1 MRNYWRFVRLHWAI
15 LLFGFSC
22 IFWGNFGQSFFL
34 GWYGETIKAQLGMSA
49 RAYGAV
55 YSLATLGGALALVWL
70 GALIDRW
77 PLRRYLLLTC
87 AGLLMGCMLMA
98 IVANPLVLCLGIFC
112 LRLFGQG
119 LFPHIGL
126 TTMARDFTEN
136 RGKAI
141 SIAASGVP
149 VGEIV
154 LPVCA
159 VFLILTIGWQN
170 SWWVIAAATVVLML
184 PLAFFLLRQ
193 ARRSDPR
200 AEISDDRSGRKVDGG
215 NTSRRGVGTGN
226 QTRTSSEKAEPD
238 DPDKKSGRRL
248 LWGDRRFWLA
258 APALLA
264 SPFVLTAFFI
274 HQDFVLV
281 QKHWAPAWLASC
293 FVMYGVTHWL
303 SSMVTGVLVDR
314 FSGRRLLRF
323 YVLPLLAAIFMLA
336 NLEGA
341 WVALVFMALIGVTQG
356 ASGPVVGSLWAEI
369 YGASVLGGVRAAA
382 GAFMVFSTAVSPWLF
397 GLFIDAGFSLPAIYN
412 GFGVTFSLAALLLR
426 LSYR

>member
-34 GWYGETIKAQLGMSA
+34 GWYGETIKAELGMSA

-87 AGLLMGCMLMA
+87 TGLLTGCMLMA
-98 IVANPLVLCLGIFC
+98 IVANPLVLCLAIFC

-141 SIAASGVP
+141 SLAASGVP

-184 PLAFFLLRQ
+184 PLAFLLLRQ
-193 ARRSDPR
+193 ARWSDHR
-200 AEISDDRSGRKVDGG
+200 AEAGHDRFGGKADEGSIGGGVDADDQADVSQAKAGAGR
-215 NTSRRGVGTGN
+215 
-226 QTRTSSEKAEPD
+226 A
-238 DPDKKSGRRL
+238 DKKSGRRL
-248 LWGDRRFWLA
+248 LWGDRRFWLGG
-258 APALLA
+258 PALLA

-281 QKHWAPAWLASC
+281 QKQWTPAWLASC
-293 FVMYGVTHWL
+293 FVMYGATHWL
-303 SSMVTGVLVDR
+303 SSMAAGVLVDR
-314 FSGRRLLRF
+314 YSGRRLLRF

-336 NLEGA
+336 NLDGA
-341 WVALVFMALIGVTQG
+341 WVALVFMALIGMTQG
-356 ASGPVVGSLWAEI
+356 ASGPVVGSLWAEV
-369 YGASVLGGVRAAA
+369 YGAPVLGGVRAAA

-412 GFGVTFSLAALLLR
+412 GFGVAFSLAALLLR

>member
-1 MRNYWRFVRLHWAI
+1 MRNYWRFVRHHWAI

-34 GWYGETIKAQLGMSA
+34 GWYGDAIKAELGMSA
-49 RAYGAV
+49 RAYGAT

-87 AGLLMGCMLMA
+87 TGLLVGCMLMA
-98 IVANPLVLCLGIFC
+98 LSTSAVLLCLGIFS

-126 TTMARDFTEN
+126 TTMARDFSEN

-141 SIAASGVP
+141 SLAASGVP

-154 LPVCA
+154 LPACA
-159 VFLILTIGWQN
+159 VFLIMHIGWQQ
-170 SWWVIAAATVVLML
+170 SWWVVAGGTLLLML
-184 PLAFFLLRQ
+184 PLALFLLRQ
-193 ARRSDPR
+193 AQWFDRRV
-200 AEISDDRSGRKVDGG
+200 EIDHDLL
-215 NTSRRGVGTGN
+215 
-226 QTRTSSEKAEPD
+226 
-238 DPDKKSGRRL
+238 DKTSGRRL

-264 SPFVLTAFFI
+264 SPFILTAFFI
-274 HQDFVLV
+274 HQDFVLA
-281 QKHWAPAWLASC
+281 QKQWTPAWLASC
-293 FVMYGVTHWL
+293 FVVYGLVHWI
-303 SSMVTGVLVDR
+303 SSILAGVLVDK
-314 FSGRRLLRF
+314 FTGRRLLRF
-323 YVLPLLAAIFMLA
+323 YVLPLIASLFILA
-336 NLEGA
+336 NLEGK
-341 WVALVFMALIGVTQG
+341 WVAPLFMAFIGMTQG

-382 GAFMVFSTAVSPWLF
+382 GAFMVFSTAVSPWMF
-397 GLFIDAGFSLPAIYN
+397 GLFIDAGLPLEIIYN
-412 GFGVTFSLAALLLR
+412 GFGVVFLLSAIILR
-426 LSYR
+426 FSYR